1 MIERSAGFVV
11 GVLEGGTKERTEE
24 LALARLSGCG
34 KWPAGAP
41 QCAEAEA
48 EVQEEMHLWGA

>member
-1 MIERSAGFVV
+1 MV
-11 GVLEGGTKERTEE
+11 GVLEGGDTEAKERTEE